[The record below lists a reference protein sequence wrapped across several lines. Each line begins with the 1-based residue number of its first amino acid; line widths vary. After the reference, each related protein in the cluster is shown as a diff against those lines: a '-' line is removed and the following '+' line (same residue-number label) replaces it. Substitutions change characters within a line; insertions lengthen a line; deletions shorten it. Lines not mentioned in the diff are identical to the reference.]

1 MSQPKTHTRWGT
13 SPAALVVGTT
23 LAVAAGGYL
32 LRRGAHG
39 RRSSRLLGRALHLA
53 VRSPAARIASRVHA
67 RIYRTTK
74 GRALGRWFGN
84 PVMVIETRGRRSG
97 KRRATAIAYVPHPEG
112 WVVMPIN
119 AGSDRTPSWWLNL
132 AAGGSA
138 EVVVDG
144 RRQAVRPRVTA
155 GEEREQ
161 LWRAYVRQ
169 APAMLE
175 YARVT
180 QRVVPVVVLEPA

>member
-1 MSQPKTHTRWGT
+1 VSQPKTHTRWGT

-39 RRSSRLLGRALHLA
+39 RRSSRL
-53 VRSPAARIASRVHA
+53 
-67 RIYRTTK
+67 
-74 GRALGRWFGN
+74 LGRWFGN

-155 GEEREQ
+155 GEERER